1 MPDSAIRCPPVLV
14 RWLLSFVPER
24 IQQLA
29 ATAFQ
34 ASPAERD
41 NAAMPDS
48 VFTQRDLNRALLA
61 RQMLLEREEV
71 GVVEAI
77 ERLAG
82 MQAQQARPPFV
93 GLWSR
98 LRNFDADELRRAYH
112 DRSAVRATMMR
123 STLHLMSASHYL
135 TFRTPL
141 QPMLSTAFRG
151 VMRSRADGL
160 DLDEL
165 VKRARAHFA
174 NGPSTFG
181 DLRSALA
188 DQFPDLDERAMGYAV
203 RLHLPLVMVPD
214 DSSWSFPGNSEFTLA
229 DEWLGAAPS
238 SDERPDELV
247 RSYLAAFGPAA
258 AADIQA
264 WSGLGGMQAVLKSMS
279 LDLVTFKDERKRELY
294 DLPDAPRPPADT
306 PAQVR
311 LLPDFDSILLAHADR
326 RRIISDE
333 HRPRVVTKNLLILAT
348 FLVDGFAAGI
358 WKVERKRKAVTLTL
372 TPFEKPTRQV
382 IGAISEEAERLLRF
396 MEPNADSYNVQVK
409 SETP

>member
-1 MPDSAIRCPPVLV
+1 VIV
-14 RWLLSFVPER
+14 RWSLSIVLER
-24 IQQLA
+24 IQQPA
-29 ATAFQ
+29 AGDFQ
-34 ASPAERD
+34 AHHAERD
-41 NAAMPDS
+41 NAAMSDS
-48 VFTQRDLNRALLA
+48 VLTQRDLNRALLA

-71 GVVEAI
+71 TAVEAV

-98 LRNFDADELRRAYH
+98 IRDFDADELRRAYH

-135 TFRTPL
+135 SFRAPL
-141 QPMLSTAFRG
+141 QPMLSNAFRG
-151 VMRSRADGL
+151 VMRQRANDL

-165 VKRARAHFA
+165 VKRARDHFA
-174 NGPSTFG
+174 KGPSTFG

-188 DQFPDLDERAMGYAV
+188 NQFPDLDERAMGYAV

-214 DSSWSFPGNSEFTLA
+214 DSSWSFPANSKFTLA
-229 DEWLGAAPS
+229 DEWIGKAPNA
-238 SDERPDELV
+238 DEGPEAFV

-258 AADIQA
+258 AADMQA
-264 WSGLGGMQAVLKSMS
+264 WSGLGGMQPVLKAMRS
-279 LDLVTFKDERKRELY
+279 DLVVFKDERKRELY
-294 DLPDAPRPPADT
+294 DLPDAPRPSADT
-306 PAQVR
+306 AAPVR
-311 LLPDFDSILLAHADR
+311 FLPDFDNILLAHADR

-372 TPFEKPTRQV
+372 TPFEKLTKNV
-382 IGAISEEAERLLRF
+382 IGTLSVEAEQLMRF
-396 MEPNADSYNVQVK
+396 MEPDADSYSVQVT
-409 SETP
+409 SEGA